1 MKGNFEVIAVLR
13 TLHTLHTLHCNFI
26 VAVEI
31 ILYIIIYNILY
42 IIIYNINKIEVGV
55 TMNFD
60 FY

>member
-26 VAVEI
+26 VAVKI
-31 ILYIIIYNILY
+31 ILYIIIYIY

>member
-13 TLHTLHTLHCNFI
+13 TLHTLHTLHCDFI
-26 VAVEI
+26 VAVDI
-31 ILYIIIYNILY
+31 ILYIIIY

>member
-1 MKGNFEVIAVLR
+1 MKGNFEMIAVLR
-13 TLHTLHTLHCNFI
+13 TLHTLHTLHCDFI

-31 ILYIIIYNILY
+31 ILYIIIY

>member
-13 TLHTLHTLHCNFI
+13 TLHTLHTLHCDFI

-31 ILYIIIYNILY
+31 ILYIIIY